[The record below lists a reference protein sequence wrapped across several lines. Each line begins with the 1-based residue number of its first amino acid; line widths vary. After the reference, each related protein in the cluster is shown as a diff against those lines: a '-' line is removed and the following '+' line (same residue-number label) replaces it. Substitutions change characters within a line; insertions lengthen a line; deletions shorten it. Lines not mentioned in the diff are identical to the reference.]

1 MSFRTRKLES
11 VTAAPS
17 LDSSVKSGAGTPT
30 ATLVKS
36 VGGRPVPS
44 LGPSVVSTWP
54 AATATLQAR
63 TTRTP
68 LKSLSLL
75 HMGPLTVRARGKVR
89 LQPESVGD
97 LRDRVEELDN
107 LHGFSEPTIRE
118 AEAAS
123 FPQME
128 VDAIV

>member
-1 MSFRTRKLES
+1 M
-11 VTAAPS
+11 
-17 LDSSVKSGAGTPT
+17 
-30 ATLVKS
+30 
-36 VGGRPVPS
+36 
-44 LGPSVVSTWP
+44 
-54 AATATLQAR
+54 ATLQAR

-107 LHGFSEPTIRE
+107 LHAFIEPTIRE
-118 AEAAS
+118 AKPGSSRRMKA
-123 FPQME
+123 
-128 VDAIV
+128 DAIVGFAGIGPAKGENLLVRATDRGSGEGF